1 MATRPYNFGA
11 GPATLPEV
19 ILREAQDELLNWQG
33 CGMSVLEV
41 GHRTPPFVALMEEA
55 EVLWRDLLGI
65 PKDYHVL
72 FIGGPARL
80 QFAMIPMNLLNHH
93 QKAGYLVSGV
103 WSAMAYEE
111 CQLLKH
117 AYCVAN
123 STHGGAYSVPHPL
136 DFEIHDQTSYVYY
149 TSNETINGVRFPE
162 VPQFGDIPLVVDMTS
177 SLLSEP
183 LNIEDYG
190 LIFAGAQKNIA
201 PAGLTVVIIKD
212 EMLQKATEYP
222 IPTMLNYRTHIA
234 NHSLYATPPTF
245 NCYLMLNMLKWVK
258 AQGGVKSLYQMN
270 LQKAHKL
277 YDFID
282 SHPFYHCRV
291 EKKSRSIMNVCF
303 HLQHAELESKFLTES
318 TMAGLLALKGHRLVG
333 GLRASLYNAMPM
345 AGVDALIQFMQE
357 FAEDHAA

>member
-11 GPATLPEV
+11 GPATLPEE
-19 ILREAQDELLNWQG
+19 ILREAQDELLNWHDL
-33 CGMSVLEV
+33 GMSVMEV
-41 GHRTPPFVALMEEA
+41 GHRTPPFVELMEEA
-55 EVLWRDLLGI
+55 QTLWRQVLGI
-65 PKDYHVL
+65 PNDYHVL

-80 QFAMIPMNLLNHH
+80 QFAMVPLNLLDHH

-103 WSAMAYEE
+103 WSSMAYQE
-111 CQLLKH
+111 CQLLKQ
-117 AYCVAN
+117 AYCVAD
-123 STHGGAYSVPHPL
+123 STQNGGYAVPNPL
-136 DFEIHDQTSYVYY
+136 SFEIQDQTSYVYY
-149 TSNETINGVRFPE
+149 TSNETINGVRFSE

-201 PAGLTVVIIKD
+201 PAGLTVVIVKD
-212 EMLQKATEYP
+212 ALLKHGTQYP
-222 IPTMLNYRTHIA
+222 IPTMLNYRTHIS
-234 NHSLYATPPTF
+234 NRSLYATPPTF
-245 NCYLMLNMLKWVK
+245 NCYLMLKMLKWIK
-258 AQGGVKSLYQMN
+258 AQGGVHALHQIN
-270 LQKAHKL
+270 LQKANKL

-282 SHPFYHCRV
+282 SHSFYDCRV

-303 HLQHAELESKFLTES
+303 HLQDAALESKFLTES
-318 TMAGLLALKGHRLVG
+318 TAAGLLALKGHRLVG

-357 FAEDHAA
+357 FAEGVAQ